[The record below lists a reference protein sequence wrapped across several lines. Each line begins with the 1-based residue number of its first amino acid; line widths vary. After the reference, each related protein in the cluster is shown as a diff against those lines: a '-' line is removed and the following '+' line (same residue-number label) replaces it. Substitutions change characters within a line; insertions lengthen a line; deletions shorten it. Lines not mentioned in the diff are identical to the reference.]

1 MRTLVNVW
9 GDCVGVA
16 VVEQL
21 SMKHLVEFRRKEQEE
36 DEQGRKIEVSD
47 EVANDL
53 DSDDEDVETLEMKK
67 MV

>member
-36 DEQGRKIEVSD
+36 DEQGRKIEICD

-67 MV
+67 MI